1 MADKYTIEVQTR
13 VILHEVSNIESNTQ
27 NIVIM
32 NKDAADTWVLDESN
46 DAVPT
51 RDDFIRTI
59 NNLVAKA
66 EAAPPPTPPEALPI
80 T

>member
-1 MADKYTIEVQTR
+1 MDKYTIEIQTR
-13 VILHEVSNIESNTQ
+13 VILHEVSGIESNTQ
-27 NIVIM
+27 NIVTT
-32 NKDAADTWVLDESN
+32 NKDASGTWILDESN
-46 DAVPT
+46 DSVPT

-66 EAAPPPTPPEALPI
+66 EAVPPPEALPI